1 MNQYRDFDNDPIRFS
16 YTEGKTFLSN
26 LHASGRHYIPIIDSA
41 IYVPNPQNASDKC
54 VSFSSQGECLTLT
67 SSVSYTTFNNGNDTG
82 SFMLNPDGSIYIGE
96 VWPGYTVFPDWISG
110 GAGPWWTNE
119 MTNWHSKLSFDGAWI
134 DMNEVS
140 SFCLGSC
147 GSQNITMNPVHPG
160 FQLPGEPGS
169 VSVCV
174 T

>member
-1 MNQYRDFDNDPIRFS
+1 M
-16 YTEGKTFLSN
+16 
-26 LHASGRHYIPIIDSA
+26 
-41 IYVPNPQNASDKC
+41 SDAN
-54 VSFSSQGECLTLT
+54 

-96 VWPGYTVFPDWISG
+96 VWPGYTVFPDWISE
-110 GAGPWWTNE
+110 GAGPWWTGE

-140 SFCLGSC
+140 SFCIGSC

-169 VSVCV
+169 VRVCAR
-174 T
+174 